1 MLFRSCSQ
9 LDYQIGE
16 AAKVAPPNLWSSIP
30 CTSGSPWQY
39 INRRRGGAAYMKR
52 LALQLRESKRLFKSF
67 SKRAELVLKLGG
79 TVSFEWPR
87 PSTGWKRPDVVAFF
101 NSHPEFMEVDFDG
114 CAVGLR
120 SKKGVPIKKPWRVRT
135 TSQRVVDVFKDKK
148 CSCEQPHEKCEG
160 SETARSAMYPPRW
173 HF

>member
-1 MLFRSCSQ
+1 
-9 LDYQIGE
+9 
-16 AAKVAPPNLWSSIP
+16 
-30 CTSGSPWQY
+30 
-39 INRRRGGAAYMKR
+39 MKR

-120 SKKGVPIKKPWRVRT
+120 VQEG
-135 TSQRVVDVFKDKK
+135 
-148 CSCEQPHEKCEG
+148 CSHQKALESPN
-160 SETARSAMYPPRW
+160 
-173 HF
+173 HFPKNSRCF

>member
-1 MLFRSCSQ
+1 LFLIYSQLGLTTVQCNINHIGLSTERIDLGDENQCSQ

-16 AAKVAPPNLWSSIP
+16 AAKVAPPHLWSSIP

-39 INRRRGGAAYMKR
+39 INRKKGGAAYI

-87 PSTGWKRPDVVAFF
+87 PSTGWKRPDGVAFF
-101 NSHPEFMEVDFDG
+101 DSHPEFMEVEFDG

-120 SKKGVPIKKPWRVRT
+120 SKKGV
-135 TSQRVVDVFKDKK
+135 
-148 CSCEQPHEKCEG
+148 CSYQKALACKNYIPKSSRC
-160 SETARSAMYPPRW
+160 
-173 HF
+173 F